1 MLFFGFAP
9 QRPVSP
15 DDGRSGEGRT
25 GQGFAAAADAADHSR
40 KAQTSPRQ
48 TTQGVVASSVSLLA
62 AMITEEAAAAY
73 LARRKR
79 SHVPP
84 RRGKERPLSVWPRR
98 PRLHPNLPLLASSC
112 RKATPSKVSCFVCQ
126 PPPAPLHAYTTYAGA
141 REGRQTSAERVS
153 GRGAHRHT
161 PMTAAAEDWK
171 RKVLSGWREHR
182 PSYKV
187 NRQDKTRQDVPLGED
202 WIDRDSPRTATACL
216 FVRDG
221 SCSTRCWASS
231 RGYTGLLE

>member
-1 MLFFGFAP
+1 MLEGSGVTFLHEEA
-9 QRPVSP
+9 
-15 DDGRSGEGRT
+15 RSGRF
-25 GQGFAAAADAADHSR
+25 Q
-40 KAQTSPRQ
+40 
-48 TTQGVVASSVSLLA
+48 
-62 AMITEEAAAAY
+62 
-73 LARRKR
+73 
-79 SHVPP
+79 
-84 RRGKERPLSVWPRR
+84 SVWPRR

-202 WIDRDSPRTATACL
+202 LIDRDSPRTATACL